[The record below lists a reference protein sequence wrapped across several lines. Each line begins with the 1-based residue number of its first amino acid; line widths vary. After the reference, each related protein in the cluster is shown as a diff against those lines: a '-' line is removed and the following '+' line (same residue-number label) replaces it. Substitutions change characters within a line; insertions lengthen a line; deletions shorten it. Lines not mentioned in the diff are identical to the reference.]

1 MKMKPIVFFI
11 SALSCSTFIH
21 AGTMGAAEAPA
32 PISSFLSVE
41 GGYTW
46 NQIGNNRFTITG
58 FPGDLHSKE
67 SNNGGTGRIGAGLMR
82 RINDNIGLSGEIGYG
97 YYGKTTSGAASVLS
111 ELLATVIDT
120 RADIS
125 STITGFDALA
135 GIAYINSEYNYN
147 LYFKAG
153 AMIQNVNIKNTLHG
167 DVGAVQEGFPAVR
180 VNFSSTQ
187 TSALPELKVGGGY
200 SLNSNWSLT
209 ASYLRVFGSSPSVN
223 GNVNMSGHHVFDI
236 SFNSKNPTINTAL
249 LGIQYSI

>member
-58 FPGDLHSKE
+58 IPGDLHSKE

-97 YYGKTTSGAASVLS
+97 YYGKTTSGAASA
-111 ELLATVIDT
+111 LAEILTSIDT

-125 STITGFDALA
+125 NTITGFDALA
-135 GIAYINSEYNYN
+135 GIAYINPEYNYN
-147 LYFKAG
+147 LYFKVG

-167 DVGAVQEGFPAVR
+167 DIGALVSRAPAVR
-180 VNFSSTQ
+180 VIFSSTQ
-187 TSALPELKVGGGY
+187 TAALPELKVGGGY

-223 GNVNMSGHHVFDI
+223 GNVNMSGNRVFDI